1 MHQNV
6 WGKTI
11 SLTIPDCC
19 GRQEQANSPFLV
31 SIWGINNL
39 REGGSKQLLMQQ
51 TNKVTSCQ
59 TAVNKKFETPFS
71 PRNGRLVFDGY
82 FHKGNIHFKS
92 IMKDDKSEENT
103 QAEN

>member
-1 MHQNV
+1 MT
-6 WGKTI
+6 GI

-19 GRQEQANSPFLV
+19 GRQEQANSLFLV
-31 SIWGINNL
+31 SIWGINE
-39 REGGSKQLLMQQ
+39 RGGKQLLMQQ

-82 FHKGNIHFKS
+82 FHEKYEGMWPHHLHFASYYKGR
-92 IMKDDKSEENT
+92 
-103 QAEN
+103 